1 MGVLLALANVI
12 VPVLVVAGTGFLLGR
27 IFPLDPSTISKISL
41 YGLTPALCLA
51 TLLTT
56 QVSGQVGVTLVA
68 AYVVVCLLGAGI
80 GGLLTPRVPGPTRRG
95 VMVSLA
101 ISNSGN
107 MGLPIALFA
116 LGQAGFEQSVLI
128 FLASV
133 VLGFIVG
140 PLLFGAGGGVGKAV
154 IGLFKLPAIWAIV
167 LALVMRLFGLQLPT
181 GVMRGV
187 EMLSGA
193 TLPMVLLA
201 LGIQLGATSRVT
213 VNRPVITASLLR
225 VFGMPVLSLGIGL
238 LFGLRGVPLQALVLS
253 GAMPT
258 AVNAFLLALEY
269 KGDVRTVA
277 DTVTITTLLS
287 FASAAVVT
295 ALLPFVPQ

>member
-27 IFPLDPSTISKISL
+27 IFPLDPGTISKISL
-41 YGLTPALCLA
+41 YGLTPALCLS

-56 QVSGQVGVTLVA
+56 QVSGQVGATLVA
-68 AYVVVCLLGAGI
+68 AYVVVCLVGAGVS
-80 GGLLTPRVPGPTRRG
+80 GLLTPRVKSPTRRA

-140 PLLFGAGGGVGKAV
+140 PLLFGAGGGVGKALK
-154 IGLFKLPAIWAIV
+154 GLLKLPAIWAIV
-167 LALVMRLFGLQLPT
+167 IALGMRLFGLQLPT

-225 VFGMPVLSLGIGL
+225 VFGMPVLSLGIGM
-238 LFGLRGVPLQALVLS
+238 LFGLRGIPLQALVLS

-295 ALLPFVPQ
+295 ALLPLVPQ

>member
-27 IFPLDPSTISKISL
+27 FFPLDPNTISKISL

-56 QVSGQVGVTLVA
+56 QVSGQVGATLVA
-68 AYVVVCLLGAGI
+68 AYVVVCLVGAGI

-140 PLLFGAGGGVGKAV
+140 PLLFGAGGGVGKA
-154 IGLFKLPAIWAIV
+154 IKGLLKLPAIWAIV
-167 LALVMRLFGLQLPT
+167 LALVMRLLGLQLPT

-213 VNRPVITASLLR
+213 INRPVITASLLR

-238 LFGLRGVPLQALVLS
+238 LFGLRGIPLQALVLS

-277 DTVTITTLLS
+277 DTVTVTTLLS
-287 FASAAVVT
+287 FGSAAVVT

>member
-12 VPVLVVAGTGFLLGR
+12 VPVLVVAGVGFLLGR
-27 IFPLDPSTISKISL
+27 IFPLDPGTISKISL

-68 AYVVVCLLGAGI
+68 AYVLICLLGAAI
-80 GGLLTPRVPGPTRRG
+80 GGVLTPRVKSPTRRA

-133 VLGFIVG
+133 VLGFVVG
-140 PLLFGAGGGVGKAV
+140 PLLFGAGGVVKSLK
-154 IGLFKLPAIWAIV
+154 GLLKLPAIWAIV
-167 LALVMRLFGLQLPT
+167 VALIMRGLGLQLPT

-213 VNRPVITASLLR
+213 INRPVVTASLLR
-225 VFGMPVLSLGIGL
+225 VFGMPVLSLGVGL

-277 DTVTITTLLS
+277 DTVTVTTLLS

-295 ALLPFVPQ
+295 ALLPLLPQ